1 MLTLHNATARIAR
14 QLDASET
21 SLDEVLVQVSALLNS
36 ATIAQKEFSDAPAAR
51 VQSTLLHLV
60 KTMTCLIEARGEMVR
75 THGQL
80 LDIAREM
87 GATELPYC
95 PDHVAKGSI
104 DEQKAA

>member
-14 QLDASET
+14 QVNASET
-21 SLDEVLVQVSALLNS
+21 SLDEALVQVSALLNS
-36 ATIAQKEFSDAPAAR
+36 AAIVQKEFPDAPAAR

-60 KTMTCLIEARGEMVR
+60 RTMTSLVEARGEMVR

-87 GATELPYC
+87 GATELPKC
-95 PDHVAKGSI
+95 PDQLTQGSI
-104 DEQKAA
+104 TEQKAA